1 MSNPYFSKFNT
12 IGYDID
18 GSGQKI
24 IAISILQRIIL
35 REILLNNYLIF
46 YTYTVKDGE
55 TPEII
60 ADKLYGSSLYHWIV
74 LLANNIVDPIYDWPM
89 SQENLVITIRKKYD
103 TPTQDGLVYAYQ
115 TVDHYE
121 DKWGNPIDETTYKSL
136 PAVNR
141 KVVMIYDAEVAAN
154 EAKRTVRLLDKKFVA
169 QVDAEADQIMKRAL
183 V

>member
-18 GSGQKI
+18 GSGQKT
-24 IAISILQRIIL
+24 IAVNILQRIKL
-35 REILLNNYLIF
+35 RDILLKNYLIF
-46 YTYTVKDGE
+46 YTYAVKDGE

-60 ADKLYGSSLYHWIV
+60 ADKLYGSSSYHWIII
-74 LLANNIVDPIYDWPM
+74 LANNIVDPVYDWPM
-89 SQENLVITIRKKYD
+89 SQDDLVSTIRKKYD

-121 DKWGNPIDETTYKSL
+121 DSLGNTIDETTYKSL
-136 PAVNR
+136 PASLR
-141 KVVMIYDAEVAAN
+141 KVVMIYDAEVSAN
-154 EAKRTVRLLDKKFVA
+154 DAKRNIQLLDKKFVS
-169 QVDAEADQIMKRAL
+169 QVDNEADQIMKRAL